1 MSDIQRLLQNLIAFG
16 TVTET
21 KVAAGK
27 MLARVKVDDDRVTDF
42 FPMLSKNN
50 SFTKKATPIR
60 VGEQVVVLCPG
71 GEGNI
76 GVILGSIY
84 NVNNKEPEGF
94 SDTREII
101 TYEDGTIIFYDSESK
116 TLDINAVG
124 LINIVC
130 KEAKVK
136 ADTTYIESTST
147 HKGDVTIEGNLLVK
161 QLIAGQNG
169 ITISGGTAVGG
180 ASFDCDISAKNIS
193 VANITSSGDIRD
205 RRGNL
210 TNHSN
215 NGYSRD

>member
-1 MSDIQRLLQNLIAFG
+1 
-16 TVTET
+16 
-21 KVAAGK
+21 
-27 MLARVKVDDDRVTDF
+27 
-42 FPMLSKNN
+42 MLSKNN

-101 TYEDGTIIFYDSESK
+101 TYEDGTTIFYDSESK

-130 KEAKVK
+130 KEVKVK
-136 ADTTYIESTST
+136 ANTTYIESTST
-147 HKGDVTIEGNLLVK
+147 HKGDVTIDGKLIVK
-161 QLIAGQNG
+161 DLISGQNG
-169 ITISGGTAVGG
+169 ITISGGATTGG
-180 ASFDCDISAKNIS
+180 ASFDCDISAKD
-193 VANITSSGDIRD
+193 ITSSGDIRD
-205 RRGNL
+205 RRGDL

>member
-1 MSDIQRLLQNLIAFG
+1 MSAELERLIANLIQFG

-21 KVAAGK
+21 KVEAGK

-50 SFTKKATPIR
+50 SFTKKASPIR

-71 GEGNI
+71 GVGNV

-84 NVNNKEPEGF
+84 NTKNKEPEGL
-94 SDTREII
+94 SNKREV
-101 TYEDGTIIFYDSESK
+101 TTFEDGTVIFYDSDSK

-136 ADTTYIESTST
+136 ADTTYIESTSL
-147 HKGDVTIEGNLLVK
+147 HKGDVTIDGKLIVK
-161 QLIAGQNG
+161 DLISGQNG
-169 ITISGGTAVGG
+169 ITISGGATTGG
-180 ASFDCDISAKNIS
+180 ALFDCDISAKD
-193 VANITSSGDIRD
+193 ITSSGTIRD
-205 RRGNL
+205 SKGDL

-215 NGYSRD
+215 NGYTRD